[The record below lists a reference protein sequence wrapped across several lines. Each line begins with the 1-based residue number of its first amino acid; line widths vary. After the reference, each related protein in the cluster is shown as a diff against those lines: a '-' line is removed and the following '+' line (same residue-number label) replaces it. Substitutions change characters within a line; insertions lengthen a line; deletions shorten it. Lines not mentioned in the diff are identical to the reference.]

1 MFQRTRGSKER
12 CSARTHGG
20 SNGAVAH
27 LVLRALL
34 GKVPEVKIGGRRY
47 RLGLQQVFRLEE
59 IGGSFVY
66 YLRNA
71 GALHRRLTQ
80 LGAPATREIRGNRGE
95 KGADN

>member
-1 MFQRTRGSKER
+1 MFRRMRGNKER
-12 CSARTHGG
+12 RSARPPAWSSGTL
-20 SNGAVAH
+20 ARF
-27 LVLRALL
+27 VLRALL
-34 GKVPEVKIGGRRY
+34 GEVPEVEIGGRRY

-66 YLRNA
+66 YLRTA